1 MSLFFHLVAS
11 PLTLLS
17 LGLLLSV
24 PWTVTSATLS
34 SQRSQ
39 SFQPS
44 QRRQAPVGVYR
55 QEWWERDRGPGGE
68 EQEEHKLLLRAQG
81 GPLVSQWPWLLP
93 RGRSRHTR
101 HYQERGQGEEGG
113 KRNEALTSI
122 AGGLNAASREK
133 GGFGFRFG
141 RKRWSGRRRT
151 EVEEDEW
158 E

>member
-1 MSLFFHLVAS
+1 MKVSLHLVAS

-17 LGLLLSV
+17 LSLLLSV
-24 PWTVTSATLS
+24 PWTVTSIPLPSQS
-34 SQRSQ
+34 SQS
-39 SFQPS
+39 SQPS
-44 QRRQAPVGVYR
+44 QRRQAPLGVYR

-68 EQEEHKLLLRAQG
+68 EQELVLRARG
-81 GPLVSQWPWLLP
+81 GPLVAQPPWPLP

-101 HYQERGQGEEGG
+101 HYQEGGQGEEGG

-151 EVEEDEW
+151 AEEDKW

>member
-17 LGLLLSV
+17 LGLLFSV
-24 PWTVTSATLS
+24 PWTVTSTTLS
-34 SQRSQ
+34 FQRSQ
-39 SFQPS
+39 PSQHS
-44 QRRQAPVGVYR
+44 QRRQAPMGVYR
-55 QEWWERDRGPGGE
+55 QEWWEWDMVPGGE
-68 EQEEHKLLLRAQG
+68 EQDEHKLLLRARR
-81 GPLVSQWPWLLP
+81 GPLLAHLLWLLP

-101 HYQERGQGEEGG
+101 HYQERGPGEEGG

-141 RKRWSGRRRT
+141 RKRWNGRRRT
-151 EVEEDEW
+151 EEQDEW
-158 E
+158 A